1 MQEVAN
7 FRIKKYGAGWV
18 SEIRKPKCTFFG
30 IRYKWTHYISVS
42 GMSDK
47 PWFFSSRKFAE
58 QETLKQI
65 ERDMFEYDY
74 K

>member
-1 MQEVAN
+1 MYEQAN

-18 SEIRKPKCTFFG
+18 SEIRKPIWTLFG
-30 IRYKWTHYISVS
+30 IRYKWTHFISVS

-47 PWFFSSRKFAE
+47 PWFFRDRKFAE
-58 QETLKQI
+58 EETLKFIKWQLI
-65 ERDMFEYDY
+65 EQDY